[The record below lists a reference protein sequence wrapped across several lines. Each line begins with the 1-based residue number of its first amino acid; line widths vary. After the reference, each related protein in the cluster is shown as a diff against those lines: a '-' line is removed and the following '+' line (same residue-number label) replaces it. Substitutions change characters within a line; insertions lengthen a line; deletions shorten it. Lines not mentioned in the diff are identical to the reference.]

1 VLGIV
6 TTLATTANN
15 PKGQTY
21 IHANDIT
28 CHEPGAIK
36 IAYGCVFNPI
46 DPTREILTS
55 KKQ

>member
-1 VLGIV
+1 M
-6 TTLATTANN
+6 TLATTANN

-21 IHANDIT
+21 VHANDIT

-46 DPTREILTS
+46 DPTREILTGE
-55 KKQ
+55 KQ